1 MVIKHLAACLLLV
14 LVSRSSADPVLWYDR
29 SAADWMTEAL
39 PVGNGRLGGMI
50 FGGVEKEHV
59 QFNED
64 SLWTGDENDTG
75 NYQAFGDLYIQTVA
89 HDARGYR
96 RELDISEAIHRVSY
110 SADGVTYRRE
120 VFCSHPD
127 QVMVVRLSADRP
139 GHCTGLVRLTDAHQG
154 AIRVDRDRILDRGS
168 LNNGLKYELQVR
180 VVPEGGSVEAK
191 SDGVQFNACEA
202 ITILLGAGTDYLN
215 RADRGWRGADP
226 HERVTAQI
234 DAASAESY
242 DTLKSRHLGDY
253 RALFDRCTLDLGKS
267 DPKLAEMP
275 TDVRLRNYS
284 NGAAD
289 PELEAMFFQ
298 YGRYLLIGSSRDAL
312 PANLQ
317 GLWNDSNNPPWRSD
331 YHTDVNV
338 QMNYWPCDLTNLS
351 DCFAPLAEWVNSARE
366 VHIRQTQAEF
376 HARGWTS
383 RAENGVFGGS
393 TWEWIPA
400 GSAWL
405 CQNLYDHYAFT
416 RDKAYLEKIY
426 PILKE
431 VCEFWEDRLKLL
443 PDGTLVAPADF
454 SPEHGPREQGVSFDQ
469 QLVWDLFSNYTD
481 ASTALGIDS
490 EYRTKVAQMRD
501 KLLGPKIGKWGQLQE
516 WMVDRDDPKDNH
528 RHVSQMIALYPGR
541 EISPLTTPKLAEA
554 AKVSLRA
561 RGDEST
567 GWSKAWKINLWA
579 RLLDGD
585 HAYKLLRMQ
594 LRLVG
599 DKRTNMS
606 SGGGTFANFFDA
618 HPPFQIDGNF
628 GATAGMAEMLL
639 QSHEGELHL
648 LPALPK
654 AWPGGSVKG
663 LRARGGFVVD
673 IEWAEGKLTHAIVH
687 SAVDATCRLR
697 YGSVQNAVQL
707 KAGSE
712 CRVDGNLREK

>member
-1 MVIKHLAACLLLV
+1 M
-14 LVSRSSADPVLWYDR
+14 
-29 SAADWMTEAL
+29 
-39 PVGNGRLGGMI
+39 
-50 FGGVEKEHV
+50 
-59 QFNED
+59 
-64 SLWTGDENDTG
+64 
-75 NYQAFGDLYIQTVA
+75 
-89 HDARGYR
+89 
-96 RELDISEAIHRVSY
+96 
-110 SADGVTYRRE
+110 
-120 VFCSHPD
+120 
-127 QVMVVRLSADRP
+127 
-139 GHCTGLVRLTDAHQG
+139 
-154 AIRVDRDRILDRGS
+154 
-168 LNNGLKYELQVR
+168 
-180 VVPEGGSVEAK
+180 
-191 SDGVQFNACEA
+191 
-202 ITILLGAGTDYLN
+202 
-215 RADRGWRGADP
+215 
-226 HERVTAQI
+226 
-234 DAASAESY
+234 
-242 DTLKSRHLGDY
+242 
-253 RALFDRCTLDLGKS
+253 
-267 DPKLAEMP
+267 
-275 TDVRLRNYS
+275 
-284 NGAAD
+284 
-289 PELEAMFFQ
+289 
-298 YGRYLLIGSSRDAL
+298 
-312 PANLQ
+312 
-317 GLWNDSNNPPWRSD
+317 
-331 YHTDVNV
+331 
-338 QMNYWPCDLTNLS
+338 
-351 DCFAPLAEWVNSARE
+351 
-366 VHIRQTQAEF
+366 
-376 HARGWTS
+376 
-383 RAENGVFGGS
+383 
-393 TWEWIPA
+393 
-400 GSAWL
+400 
-405 CQNLYDHYAFT
+405 
-416 RDKAYLEKIY
+416 
-426 PILKE
+426 
-431 VCEFWEDRLKLL
+431 CEFWEDRLKLL

-585 HAYKLLRMQ
+585 HACKLLRMQ